1 MSLIQIVLTSLQS
14 LALILS
20 CPYHYEFLFAS
31 SGLGAVQWECWFL
44 ISVSSCTEVSPPW
57 LWPHI
62 PLSPVISSLHFS
74 FYRASTCDSPHKN
87 ICVCVSLCVFT
98 WAAIKIIRRTCSG
111 TLIPC
116 VFVCVCLKIKRFHI
130 LCETAPKGIP
140 FSFNSVVFRFDLARL
155 SC

>member
-14 LALILS
+14 LVLLLS
-20 CPYHYEFLFAS
+20 RPYHDEFWFGS

-74 FYRASTCDSPHKN
+74 FYRASTCDSPHKD
-87 ICVCVSLCVFT
+87 ICMCVSLRVFT
-98 WAAIKIIRRTCSG
+98 RAAIKIIRRSCSG

-116 VFVCVCLKIKRFHI
+116 VFVCVCIKIKHFRM
-130 LCETAPKGIP
+130 LCETAPQGIP
-140 FSFNSVVFRFDLARL
+140 LSFNSVVFQFDLAHL